1 MVRQLKTTNSLLIAI
16 AFLLPLSLSAQPP
29 GSNYDESKMPA
40 YTLPDPL
47 MMRDGKKV
55 VSIEQWDN
63 IQRPWLYHLFEENVY
78 GRFPVNNINF
88 SYSLMGIDSN
98 AMEGKAI
105 RKMVTVYFNENQDPQ
120 NSISLLMYLP
130 KNVSK
135 PVPVFLGMN
144 FYGNHSVTIE
154 KDIPISGKYRIDG
167 KGIVNHRAT
176 DSSRGSQAHQW
187 QIEEILSH
195 GYGLVTF
202 FCGDAEEDNPEGWK
216 TGIRT
221 TLQNQLKIRP
231 EEWSAIGAWAW
242 ALGRAMDYLEQDKSV
257 NARKVALIGHSR
269 LGKAALWAAACD
281 KRFSIIISNESG
293 EGGAALSKR
302 WYGETVAIINE
313 KFPHWFCSNYK
324 KYNDNTAALPIDQHM
339 LLSLM
344 APRPLYVASAM
355 GDQWSDP
362 KGEFLSAVNA
372 GPVYLLFKKEGIGTN
387 EMPPLNQPVGN
398 TIRYHIRDG
407 QHDVLL
413 YDWKQYLSFADKQ
426 WGMN

>member
-1 MVRQLKTTNSLLIAI
+1 MVHQYKTINRLLMVI
-16 AFLLPLSLSAQPP
+16 AFLLPFSLNAQPP
-29 GSNYDESKMPA
+29 GSNYDETKMPA

-55 VSIEQWDN
+55 VSVEQWDN

-88 SYSLMGIDSN
+88 SYSLTGIDSN
-98 AMEGKAI
+98 AMGGKAI
-105 RKMVTVYFNENQDPQ
+105 RKMVSVYFNENKDPQ

-144 FYGNHSVTIE
+144 FYGNQSVTIE

-176 DSSRGSQAHQW
+176 DSSRASQAHQW
-187 QIEEILSH
+187 QIEEVLSH

-202 FCGDAEEDNPEGWK
+202 FCGDAEEDNPDGWK

-242 ALGRAMDYLEQDKSV
+242 AIGRAMDYLEQDKSV
-257 NARKVALIGHSR
+257 NAKKVALIGHSR

-281 KRFSIIISNESG
+281 QRFSIVISNESG

-324 KYNDNTAALPIDQHM
+324 KYNDNTAALPVDQHM
-339 LLSLM
+339 LLSLI
-344 APRPLYVASAM
+344 APRPLYIASAM

-372 GPVYLLFKKEGIGTN
+372 GPVYGLFKKEGIGTN

-413 YDWKQYLSFADKQ
+413 YDWKQYLSFADRQ

>member
-1 MVRQLKTTNSLLIAI
+1 MVQQYKTINRLLVVIS
-16 AFLLPLSLSAQPP
+16 FLLPFSLSAQPP

-55 VSIEQWDN
+55 VAVEQWDN

-88 SYSLMGIDSN
+88 SYSLTGIDSN
-98 AMEGKAI
+98 AMHGKAI
-105 RKMVTVYFNENQDPQ
+105 RKMVTVYFNENRDMKS
-120 NSISLLMYLP
+120 SISLLMYLP
-130 KNVSK
+130 KNGSK

-154 KDIPISGKYRIDG
+154 KDIPISDKYRIDG

-187 QIEEILSH
+187 QVEEVLSH

-202 FCGDAEEDNPEGWK
+202 FCGDAEEDNPDGWQ

-221 TLQNQLKIRP
+221 TLQKQLAIQP
-231 EEWSAIGAWAW
+231 GEWGAIGAWAW

-257 NARKVALIGHSR
+257 SAKKVALIGHSR

-281 KRFSIIISNESG
+281 KRFSIVISNESG

-324 KYNDNTAALPIDQHM
+324 KYNDNTDALPVDQHM
-339 LLSLM
+339 LLSLI

-372 GPVYLLFKKEGIGTN
+372 GPVYRLFKKEGIGTN
-387 EMPPLNQPVGN
+387 EMPPLNQPVGS

-413 YDWKQYLSFADKQ
+413 YDWKQYLSFADRQ
-426 WGMN
+426 WGMD